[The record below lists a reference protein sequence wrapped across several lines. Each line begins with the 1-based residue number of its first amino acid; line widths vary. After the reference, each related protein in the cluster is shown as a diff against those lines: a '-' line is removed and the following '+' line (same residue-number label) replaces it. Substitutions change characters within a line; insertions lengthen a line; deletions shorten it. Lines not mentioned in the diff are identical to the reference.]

1 MTGAA
6 SALIA
11 DIRFLRSP
19 LQVIKKI
26 AENQAA
32 PENKPFLVME
42 VTCLSTSYV
51 FCWSLPMHRSRLN
64 HAFTSAQ
71 DDVHLQP
78 K

>member
-51 FCWSLPMHRSRLN
+51 FC
-64 HAFTSAQ
+64 
-71 DDVHLQP
+71 
-78 K
+78 